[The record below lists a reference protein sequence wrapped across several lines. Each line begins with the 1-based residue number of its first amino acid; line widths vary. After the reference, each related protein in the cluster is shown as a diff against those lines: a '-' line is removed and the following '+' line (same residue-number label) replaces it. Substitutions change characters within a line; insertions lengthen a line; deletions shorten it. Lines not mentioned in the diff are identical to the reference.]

1 MDNSSTENVQP
12 LQVGTIVQGNVTYIT
27 KLYSIVKV
35 DTIKCVLPT
44 SEMTWGD
51 KPRCNVKMN
60 EDVEAVVVKIEDGQV
75 MLSTKRLENNPWNSV
90 KSRYKVGSQLKVSV
104 VNITDTGTFVE
115 LEPGLRGLIHKKQL
129 SFGLVKDPNDFVSL
143 GQTLDA
149 EIIELDYNK
158 QRIGLSILPFL
169 TNPWDNVTQNYSVG
183 QVLTRK
189 IKVIQ
194 DYGVFVELEPGLD
207 ALYHRSEMKIAKGA
221 KLKNL
226 YNVGD
231 SLTLEI
237 STIDAEGHKLSMK
250 TPTKEA

>member
-104 VNITDTGTFVE
+104 VNITDIGAFVE
-115 LEPGLRGLIHKKQL
+115 LEPGLSVLIHKKQL

>member
-1 MDNSSTENVQP
+1 MDNILNDNVQS
-12 LQVGTIVQGNVTYIT
+12 LHVGTIVQGKVTYIT
-27 KLYSIVKV
+27 KLYSIVIV

-44 SEMTWGD
+44 SEMTWSD
-51 KPRCNVKMN
+51 KLRCNVKMN
-60 EDVEAVVVKIEDGQV
+60 DEIQAVGD
-75 MLSTKRLENNPWNSV
+75 
-90 KSRYKVGSQLKVSV
+90 QLKVSV
-104 VNITDTGTFVE
+104 VNITDIGAFVE

-149 EIIELDYNK
+149 EIIELNYDK
-158 QRIGLSILPFL
+158 RRISLSILPFL
-169 TNPWDNVTQNYSVG
+169 INPWDNVTLNYVVG

-207 ALYHRSEMKIAKGA
+207 ALYHRSEMNVSKGKKIKD
-221 KLKNL
+221 L
-226 YNVGD
+226 YSVGD

-237 STIDAEGHKLSMK
+237 SMIDAENRKMSMK
-250 TPTKEA
+250 TPSKE

>member
-1 MDNSSTENVQP
+1 MDNSSSGNVQS
-12 LQVGTIVQGNVTYIT
+12 LQIGTIVQGNVTYIS

-35 DTIKCVLPT
+35 DTLECVLPI

-60 EDVEAVVVKIEDGQV
+60 EVIEAVVVKIEGGQV

-104 VNITDTGTFVE
+104 VNITEIGAFVE
-115 LEPGLRGLIHKKQL
+115 LEPGLRGLIHKKYL
-129 SFGLVKDPNDFVSL
+129 SLGLVKDPNDFVSV

-158 QRIGLSILPFL
+158 HRIGLSILPFL
-169 TNPWDNVTQNYSVG
+169 TNPWDNVTQNYTVG

-189 IKVIQ
+189 IKTIK

-207 ALYHRSEMKIAKGA
+207 ALYHRSEMNIAKGA
-221 KLKNL
+221 KLKDL

-237 STIDAEGHKLSMK
+237 STIDAEVHKLSMK
-250 TPTKEA
+250 TPTKEE